1 MEGTEKGFWKNI
13 MLPAIG
19 TGGVS
24 TAFNLLTMAVQNK
37 FNSDQAHIARNWNQ
51 QMDNTK
57 YQRTVADMK
66 AAGVN
71 PALAMDGGVTT
82 QATSN
87 AVAQGASPA
96 YTNLGAIASM
106 AQAISAARLNDAQ
119 RRNIDADTDKKLAD
133 AEKSNQEAIGFKID
147 NAFKE
152 ESNRLD
158 IEGKKLAN
166 SMTEERIK
174 EIQQNIEVMKADV
187 AKKLAEAKTEEEKAK
202 WYIADSILKKAQ
214 ADQTSRLT
222 PFLEN
227 YYAAQTEDAKASAGL
242 KMVQAAWQQGLIDQ
256 GGIEAT
262 VKKLYAEANEADA
275 KAIYTMTMHMLGGE
289 QAEIDKMLSEASL
302 NDVKKVTAVINT
314 IFNGLGVVAQGALN
328 VGKAGAIMNL
338 W

>member
-106 AQAISAARLNDAQ
+106 AQAISAARLSDAQ
-119 RRNIDADTDKKLAD
+119 AENIKEDTNKKRAEIGKLVEETIGFLSEVRLSDKPITLENGMVIYNHMAATNVYDKSWGRKYKVKQEDICDYLKMWRDKAGYTTKKVDDHFGYKYTAGHWFRKDNNSGSIPKPEDWWELKKLLGFD
-133 AEKSNQEAIGFKID
+133 DKYDKEVTTLIEKPVVFE
-147 NAFKE
+147 
-152 ESNRLD
+152 
-158 IEGKKLAN
+158 
-166 SMTEERIK
+166 
-174 EIQQNIEVMKADV
+174 
-187 AKKLAEAKTEEEKAK
+187 
-202 WYIADSILKKAQ
+202 
-214 ADQTSRLT
+214 
-222 PFLEN
+222 
-227 YYAAQTEDAKASAGL
+227 
-242 KMVQAAWQQGLIDQ
+242 QAA
-256 GGIEAT
+256 
-262 VKKLYAEANEADA
+262 
-275 KAIYTMTMHMLGGE
+275 
-289 QAEIDKMLSEASL
+289 
-302 NDVKKVTAVINT
+302 
-314 IFNGLGVVAQGALN
+314 VVAER
-328 VGKAGAIMNL
+328 GKL
-338 W
+338 